1 MRSPLGE
8 GAAAVIFDPTGLV
21 LLVKEN
27 TIGGVEASRVG

>member
-1 MRSPLGE
+1 MGE

-27 TIGGVEASRVG
+27 YTGGVGASRVG